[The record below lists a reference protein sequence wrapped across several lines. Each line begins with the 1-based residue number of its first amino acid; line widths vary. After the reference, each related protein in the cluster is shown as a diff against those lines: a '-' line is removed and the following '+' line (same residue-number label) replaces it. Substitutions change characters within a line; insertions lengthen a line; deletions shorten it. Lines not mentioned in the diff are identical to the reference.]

1 MFVLLST
8 HNVFDVA
15 EVAIF
20 IKIILFQYLV
30 YQF

>member
-1 MFVLLST
+1 MFIILAT

-20 IKIILFQYLV
+20 INIILFQYLV